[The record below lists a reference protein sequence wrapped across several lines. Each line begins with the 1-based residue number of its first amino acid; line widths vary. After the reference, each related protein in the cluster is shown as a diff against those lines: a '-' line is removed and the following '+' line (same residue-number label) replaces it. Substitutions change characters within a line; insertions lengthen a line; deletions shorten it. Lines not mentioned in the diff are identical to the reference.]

1 MQSDSSMLREQMF
14 KPSELN
20 LFWETPR
27 RRSSTLFWFLSPSLV
42 CFSIAVSTL
51 VFLGQLSAKFEVGNY
66 VEQDMKH
73 CNKQVTY

>member
-1 MQSDSSMLREQMF
+1 MSN
-14 KPSELN
+14 PGELN

-27 RRSSTLFWFLSPSLV
+27 RRSSTLFWFLSSSLV
-42 CFSIAVSTL
+42 CFSIAVNTL
-51 VFLGQLSAKFEVGNY
+51 VFLGQLSAKFEVEIY